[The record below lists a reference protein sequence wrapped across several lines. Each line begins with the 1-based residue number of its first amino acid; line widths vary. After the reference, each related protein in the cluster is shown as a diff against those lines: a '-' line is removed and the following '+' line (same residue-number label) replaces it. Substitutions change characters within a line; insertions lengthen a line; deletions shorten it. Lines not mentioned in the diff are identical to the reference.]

1 MNTIYSVFLE
11 KTINFSAEKNQL
23 KKGFPGACF
32 LRFEF
37 FNGSFDTKK
46 RSFFTISVAV
56 FTADNSGSNNT
67 VADHIWRIYTM

>member
-1 MNTIYSVFLE
+1 LE
-11 KTINFSAEKNQL
+11 KTINFSAGKNQL

-46 RSFFTISVAV
+46 RSFFTLSVAV
-56 FTADNSGSNNT
+56 FTADNSGSDNT
-67 VADHIWRIYTM
+67 VAERIWRIYTM